1 MSKFI
6 TLQTMHITRDPEKI
20 GKSEDSDFYKICIN
34 LSHIRYMKEMT
45 RTEAAYSEMAS
56 VYSNALGK
64 KWGGNSELVTLIYTD
79 GLKTI
84 YTYETLASLLER
96 IQAL

>member
-6 TLQTMHITRDPEKI
+6 TLQTIHITRDPEKI

-45 RTEAAYSEMAS
+45 RKEAAYSEMAS
-56 VYSNALGK
+56 VYSNTLGK
-64 KWGGNSELVTLIYTD
+64 KWADNSELITIVHTD

-84 YTYETLASLLER
+84 YTYEPLASLLER